1 MMRTL
6 KDQMSRDRFTFLN
19 PKEFGEEMLVDGEA
33 CLGSWD
39 KEEEQPVKQFFG
51 QGWDNA
57 IGVFTVERV
66 LYLMRTDGAIMETPV
81 PQQELDIDGK
91 IWTVRDAEPE
101 SGIVKLTLY
110 RNES

>member
-1 MMRTL
+1 MRTL
-6 KDQMSRDRFTFLN
+6 KDQMALERAVFLN
-19 PKEFGEEMLVDGEA
+19 PKEFGEEMRIDGIA

-51 QGWDNA
+51 QGWDNV

-66 LYLMRTDGAIMETPV
+66 LYVMPADGSVMETPV
-81 PQQELDIDGK
+81 PEQELDIDGK
-91 IWTVRDAEPE
+91 IWTVRDAAPE
-101 SGIVKLTLY
+101 GGIVKLVLY